1 MGDTLVKQENLEAY
15 FESIGSK
22 ETLRLQEIHR
32 VEMDL
37 SHEMSR
43 IETQQNRLMVH
54 RRFLEEKQAVIRHQ

>member
-1 MGDTLVKQENLEAY
+1 M
-15 FESIGSK
+15 GSK
-22 ETLRLQEIHR
+22 ETLRQQEIHR

-43 IETQQNRLMVH
+43 IEQQQNRLLVH